1 MTSQLTAHSHL
12 NPSRF
17 PPVESYPPYNCCCQ
31 WSCCAVSSRVS
42 TATSAVAAVVP
53 PKLSLTIL
61 TCTPKLE
68 GCRRQALKREQ
79 TRNLRPRGPALRG
92 VVSNSP
98 TVAKLCRMRR
108 IGVKSWIRTPS
119 RVSPGAGAKRPL
131 PPPVSF
137 FLLHPSSPPPNPQNF
152 KNGAHSTILNRH
164 HQGELD
170 SANHQGIY

>member
-79 TRNLRPRGPALRG
+79 LEIYDPEAQLCAALYQILRPWRNC
-92 VVSNSP
+92 VVSVGSVLSHGSGHPVAFHQGLAQNDLSP
-98 TVAKLCRMRR
+98 RR
-108 IGVKSWIRTPS
+108 FLS
-119 RVSPGAGAKRPL
+119 
-131 PPPVSF
+131 SF
-137 FLLHPSSPPPNPQNF
+137 FIPQVHHPTHKTSKMVRIQPF
-152 KNGAHSTILNRH
+152 ST
-164 HQGELD
+164 
-170 SANHQGIY
+170 GITKEN